1 MVQDFAGAG
10 IFRCLIMAMHGWRRY
25 RVGGWGLVFVS
36 HSTGEDD
43 DSMIS
48 SRTFVIPRTDQNTS
62 HPTDGSSEI
71 VGVGSPAA
79 PRAAGGHR
87 GGGAMASF

>member
-1 MVQDFAGAG
+1 VFD
-10 IFRCLIMAMHGWRRY
+10 HGYAWLAALPCW
-25 RVGGWGLVFVS
+25 GLGLVFVS

-62 HPTDGSSEI
+62 HPTDGSSDI

-87 GGGAMASF
+87 GGGGGGAMASF